1 MKPHLMFTGLIL
13 AGVLAQPAAV
23 MAGSVGLARFQDERP
38 SQEEPASTDPAAET
52 DDPAPPQEAEDPG
65 RTTAGASVSSTGT
78 GVGVTSRRDR
88 FFFGGGIGLGFGDI
102 KYVEIWPL
110 FGYNFNPK
118 VRGGMSLIYRYRK
131 DERFPDSTS
140 TTDYGG
146 SLFVDYFPVPRFFLR
161 GEVRASGVGDARI
174 VDPDPGRFQ
183 EGDFREERFEETAV
197 PIAEPKHDRA
207 GHRAGYDG
215 AERSLKD
222 VLPRQSGIRGK
233 EFEEAF
239 QLVE

>member
-13 AGVLAQPAAV
+13 AGVLAQPVAV

-38 SQEEPASTDPAAET
+38 SQEEPDSTDPAAET

-78 GVGVTSRRDR
+78 GVGVTSRRDK

-102 KYVEIWPL
+102 KFVEIWPL

-131 DERFPDSTS
+131 DDRIPDSTS

-161 GEVRASGVGDARI
+161 GEFEHLNYEFIYQDPNTLELFTEREGFNSVFGGVGFANPIGSNGALNIMLLYNFSHEDGQSPYADPYVIRI
-174 VDPDPGRFQ
+174 GVSFGF
-183 EGDFREERFEETAV
+183 
-197 PIAEPKHDRA
+197 
-207 GHRAGYDG
+207 
-215 AERSLKD
+215 
-222 VLPRQSGIRGK
+222 
-233 EFEEAF
+233 
-239 QLVE
+239 